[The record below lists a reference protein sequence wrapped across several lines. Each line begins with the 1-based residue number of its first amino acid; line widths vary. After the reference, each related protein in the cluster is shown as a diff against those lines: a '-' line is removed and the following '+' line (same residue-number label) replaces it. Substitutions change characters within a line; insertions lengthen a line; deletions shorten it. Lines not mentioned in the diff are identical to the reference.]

1 MNVVATRSKKLAEVE
16 ATAERRPFDD
26 AQLAKMLALA
36 KKGIESLVA
45 KQQAVLTGLPL
56 RQ

>member
-1 MNVVATRSKKLAEVE
+1 MNLVITGSKKMVEVQ

-26 AQLAKMLALA
+26 AQLAKMMTLARR
-36 KKGIESLVA
+36 GIESLIDRQRA
-45 KQQAVLTGLPL
+45 ALTGLPL

>member
-1 MNVVATRSKKLAEVE
+1 VQ

-26 AQLAKMLALA
+26 AQLAKMIALA
-36 KKGIESLVA
+36 KKGIEALVA